1 MDGPCCWAVHSLFKK
16 IKASRRNFDIKAVM
30 ICLIS
35 YVIILEFVFQ
45 KWAFCAIMFSKDFS
59 SACLKY
65 SSHLDV

>member
-1 MDGPCCWAVHSLFKK
+1 MLLGCPFFIQEDKSFEEELRHQSGDDL
-16 IKASRRNFDIKAVM
+16 
-30 ICLIS
+30 LIS